1 MTMEEAL
8 FRYFKKAWELFLLA
22 SGLWNEIVSGNRRNV
37 EFYFLA
43 LTLLTNTIISTNVF

>member
-22 SGLWNEIVSGNRRNV
+22 SVLWSEIVSRNRRNV

-43 LTLLTNTIISTNVF
+43 LT